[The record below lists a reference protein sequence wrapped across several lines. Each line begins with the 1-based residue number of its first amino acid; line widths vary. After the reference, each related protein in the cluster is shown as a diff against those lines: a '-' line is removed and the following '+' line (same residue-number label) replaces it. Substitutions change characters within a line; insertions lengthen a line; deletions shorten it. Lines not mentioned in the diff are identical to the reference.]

1 MRRWNHNDPRDITM
15 SFDDHQLLS
24 ERGCGVKVQLSVRQ
38 RINRPVAEVYD
49 AVVDPAKLS
58 SYFVT
63 AASGPLVEGAT
74 VQWTWGNISSVT
86 IVNELVENR
95 LVVCRW
101 EAHQVDYHTTCR
113 FEFSTNDDGSTTLAI
128 TEQGWQSDQAGI
140 DSALDHAGGW
150 QHMALCLKAWI
161 EHGIDLRK

>member
-1 MRRWNHNDPRDITM
+1 MN
-15 SFDDHQLLS
+15 
-24 ERGCGVKVQLSVRQ
+24 VKLSVRQ
-38 RINRPVAEVYD
+38 RINRPIAEVFD
-49 AVVDPAKLS
+49 AVVDPVKLS

-63 AASGPLVEGAT
+63 AASGPLVPGQT
-74 VQWTWGNISSVT
+74 VQWTWGDVSSDT
-86 IVNELVENR
+86 IVDEVVQDQR
-95 LVVCRW
+95 IVCRW
-101 EAHQVDYHTTCR
+101 EAHQVNYHTACR
-113 FEFSTNDDGSTTLAI
+113 FEFSANDDGSTTLAI